1 MFRATNIVKNKGI
14 AFDGSGSW
22 SFGNDFARNIKIFG
36 ADNSLSCHTDN
47 RKSNFSLLDGSFGR
61 SNGTSI
67 NLSKANT
74 KFCLSL
80 HYNDDNSY
88 LFVNGK
94 EIYKFKT
101 NNKNV
106 NSQTQ
111 FCLGSIS
118 RWFGDF
124 DSREVSLRANMYYF
138 SVDYNAIG
146 KSDILNIQKYLMKEN
161 NIK

>member
-22 SFGNDFARNIKIFG
+22 SFGNDFARNIMIFG

-94 EIYKFKT
+94 EIFKFKGD
-101 NNKNV
+101 NKNV
-106 NSQTQ
+106 NFPTR
-111 FCLGSIS
+111 FCLESIS
-118 RWFGDF
+118 DRF
-124 DSREVSLRANMYYF
+124 SNTETREVSLDGNVYY
-138 SVDYNAIG
+138 SVY
-146 KSDILNIQKYLMKEN
+146 
-161 NIK
+161 